1 MKKLF
6 NQSSMIKEEARKLGF
21 DGCGISRAEA
31 LQEDAVHLEYWL
43 KHHYHAGMA
52 YMEKHTEKRLDPQKL
67 LEGACSVISVI
78 LNYFPAKTQIDQE
91 APVLAKYAY
100 GKDYHAIIKKKLKF
114 LLKYIHSNIA
124 PVNGRV
130 FVDSAPVL
138 EKAWAV
144 RGGLGWIG
152 KNTCLISQEKG
163 SFCFIGT
170 LIVDIPLYYDQA
182 VSGSCGNCTR
192 CIDACPTQAIVAPR
206 ILDAGRCISYLTIEN
221 KADIS
226 ADFQGRFDNRVFGC
240 DICQDVCPWNR
251 KAVAHKE
258 KDFEPLPELL
268 GMTRVDWYNM
278 DEKQFNRI
286 FQNSAVKRT
295 RFKNMKRNLEF
306 IAK

>member
-124 PVNGRV
+124 PVNGRG

-152 KNTCLISQEKG
+152 KNTCLISPEKG

-268 GMTRVDWYNM
+268 RMTRVDWYNM

-306 IAK
+306 IL

>member
-1 MKKLF
+1 
-6 NQSSMIKEEARKLGF
+6 MIKEEARKLGF